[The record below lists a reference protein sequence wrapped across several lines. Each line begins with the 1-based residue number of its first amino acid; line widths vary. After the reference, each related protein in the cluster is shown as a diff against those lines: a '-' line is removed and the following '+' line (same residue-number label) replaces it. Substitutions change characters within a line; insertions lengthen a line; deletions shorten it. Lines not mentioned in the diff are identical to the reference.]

1 MKNTKK
7 MKAGVVYPAS
17 IIILLLLFGWHL
29 LDVKDG
35 VFETGDSWLMR
46 NYLILAVCVF
56 GVVMAGGYLLLIK
69 REWKLEQVFLVF
81 GLGFGILYLCVLP
94 PLCAPDESSHYIS
107 AYKLSNQIMGKNPTH
122 EDGHVLIRSQDLYFE
137 DLMGVDGRYKT
148 GEKVEPVIL
157 GHLLDE
163 SAYRVIHE
171 NGLFGGRDNP
181 GALDYDGRPVEGG
194 KGWEGE
200 SAAVSNL
207 IPVNT
212 TPLAYL
218 PQALGITM
226 GRLMGM
232 NGTGLMFMGRLCNLF
247 FYVVLVWLAMKR
259 MPFGKEVV
267 FGAAMLPMT
276 LHLTGSMSY
285 DVMILAL
292 AFYFTACCLDLSY
305 AREHV
310 RVVDVI
316 VMAAVMAV
324 LGPCKMVYAV
334 LMGLCLLI
342 PVRKFGGWGKW
353 FLSAALVAGAFALSM
368 LLVNSRTI
376 AVYATQTE
384 SYVPWAEEAGYSLT
398 YLIHNPVKMIRIFY
412 NTVLYQAEH
421 YHLTMIGAY
430 LGNIDEVLNVPYLA
444 AAAFTLCLIALALRK
459 PGENLPFKMGARVW
473 IWALCLGCG
482 AAVCLSML
490 IAWTPMSSAVIAG
503 VQGRYFL
510 PVLPVFLL
518 TVKNDWVVLTKNG
531 DRAVLYL
538 MCWMNGYVLLRLF
551 SIVSIRL

>member
-1 MKNTKK
+1 
-7 MKAGVVYPAS
+7 
-17 IIILLLLFGWHL
+17 
-29 LDVKDG
+29 
-35 VFETGDSWLMR
+35 
-46 NYLILAVCVF
+46 
-56 GVVMAGGYLLLIK
+56 
-69 REWKLEQVFLVF
+69 
-81 GLGFGILYLCVLP
+81 
-94 PLCAPDESSHYIS
+94 
-107 AYKLSNQIMGKNPTH
+107 
-122 EDGHVLIRSQDLYFE
+122 
-137 DLMGVDGRYKT
+137 MGVDSRYKT
-148 GEKVEPVIL
+148 GEKAEPVIL

-163 SAYRVIHE
+163 SVYRVIHE
-171 NGLFGGRDNP
+171 NGLFRGSDNP
-181 GALDYDGRPVEGG
+181 DALDYEGQPVDGG

-218 PQALGITM
+218 PQALGVTL
-226 GRLMGM
+226 GRMMGM
-232 NGTGLMFMGRLCNLF
+232 NGIGLMFLGRLCNLF
-247 FYVVLVWLAMKR
+247 FYVLFVWLAMKR

-267 FGAAMLPMT
+267 FGASMLPMT

-292 AFYFTACCLDLSY
+292 AFYFTACCLDLAYS
-305 AREHV
+305 RERV
-310 RVVDVI
+310 RAVDVV
-316 VMAAVMAV
+316 VMAVIMAV

-368 LLVNSRTI
+368 LLINSRTI
-376 AVYATQTE
+376 AVYATQAE

-444 AAAFTLCLIALALRK
+444 AAAFTLCLIGLALRK

-473 IWALCLGCG
+473 IWVLCLGCG

-490 IAWTPMSSAVIAG
+490 IAWTPLSSAVIAG

-538 MCWMNGYVLLRLF
+538 MCWLNGYVLLRLF

>member
-1 MKNTKK
+1 MKNGKK
-7 MKAGVVYPAS
+7 LKLGIFYPVS
-17 IIILLLLFGWHL
+17 IFILLLFFGWHL

-35 VFETGDSWLMR
+35 VFETGDSWLLR

-56 GVVMAGGYLLLIK
+56 AVVASGGYLLLVK
-69 REWKLEQVFLVF
+69 RQWKMEQVFLLF
-81 GLGFGILYLCVLP
+81 SLAFGILYLSVLS

-107 AYKLSNQIMGKNPTH
+107 AYKLSNQMMGKNPTH
-122 EDGHVLIRSQDLYFE
+122 EDGHVLIRSRDLFLE
-137 DLMGVDGRYKT
+137 DLMGVDDQYKM

-163 SAYRVIHE
+163 STYRIIHE
-171 NGLFGGRDNP
+171 NGLFGGTDKE
-181 GALDYDGRPVEGG
+181 GALDYDGQPVEGG
-194 KGWEGE
+194 KGWNGE
-200 SAAVSNL
+200 STALSNL

-212 TPLAYL
+212 TPLAYV
-218 PQALGITM
+218 PQALGITF
-226 GRLMGM
+226 GRLISMSGI
-232 NGTGLMFMGRLCNLF
+232 GLMFMGRLFNLL
-247 FYVVLVWLAMKR
+247 FYVLVVWLAMKR
-259 MPFGKEVV
+259 MPFGKEVM
-267 FGAAMLPMT
+267 FGTAMLPMT

-292 AFYFTACCLDLSY
+292 SFYFTACCLDLAY
-305 AREHV
+305 AKDRV
-310 RVVDVI
+310 RTVDVL
-316 VMAAVMAV
+316 VMAVIMAV

-353 FLSAALVAGAFALSM
+353 FLAAALVAGAFALSM
-368 LLVNSRTI
+368 LAVNSRTI

-398 YLIHNPVKMIRIFY
+398 YLIHNPVKLVKIFY
-412 NTVLYQAEH
+412 NTALFQAEH
-421 YHLTMIGAY
+421 YHMTMIGAY
-430 LGNIDEVLNVPYLA
+430 LGNIDEILNVPYLA
-444 AAAFTLCLIALALRK
+444 VALLTMCLIGLSLRK
-459 PGENLPFKMGARVW
+459 PGENLPFRMGARVW
-473 IWALCLGCG
+473 IWVLCLGCG

-510 PVLPVFLL
+510 PLLPVLLL
-518 TVKNDWVVLTKNG
+518 TVKNDWVVLSKSG
-531 DRAVLYL
+531 DRMMIYL
-538 MCWMNGYVLLRLF
+538 MCWVNGYVLLRLF